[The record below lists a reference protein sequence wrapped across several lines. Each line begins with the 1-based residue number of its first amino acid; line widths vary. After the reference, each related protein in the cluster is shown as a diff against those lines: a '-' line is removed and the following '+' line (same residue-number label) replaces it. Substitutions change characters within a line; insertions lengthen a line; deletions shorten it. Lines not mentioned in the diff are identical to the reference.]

1 MNNILGDRSMLL
13 NLINDYKIFERNK
26 KEEIKKTKTVIS
38 EYEVILIDFTAEYK
52 AINFFKRLF
61 SFAKRKQLKELKAFI
76 AEKETLSIQYS
87 KEIVSEKQS
96 LYDHYTNQL
105 IMSNQENNTK
115 YEDINKR
122 VQLAT
127 DLYNTINKTKKAG
140 DYVLKEISEARSA
153 ISSAKSMETLD
164 MFTKNKGIS
173 MMSSMSTSTA
183 RSEVND
189 VMPAINQ
196 FKKELEYTRLKV
208 NEVQLDSS
216 WTTLDFIFD
225 MSDNGFM
232 DTFSSFMVLN
242 SLGNTDGQLYNV
254 AMKVEEIMKT
264 INNDHGEI
272 KQQLDTEQN
281 IKNTF
286 VDNFRIQAKL
296 ALNKEGI
303 AI

>member
-1 MNNILGDRSMLL
+1 MLSKL
-13 NLINDYKIFERNK
+13 VNDFKNFENK
-26 KEEIKKTKTVIS
+26 QQEEIKKTKTVIS
-38 EYEVILIDFTAEYK
+38 EYEVILVDFTAEYK

-61 SFAKRKQLKELKAFI
+61 AFAKRKQLKELKAFI
-76 AEKETLSIQYS
+76 AEKEALSKQYS
-87 KEIVSEKQS
+87 KEIVSKKQS

-127 DLYNTINKTKKAG
+127 DLYNTIHKTKKAG

-189 VMPAINQ
+189 VMPAINK

-208 NEVQLDSS
+208 NEVQLDSL
-216 WTTLDFIFD
+216 WTTLDFVFD

-254 AMKVEEIMKT
+254 AVKVEEIMKT
-264 INNDHGEI
+264 INNDHNEI
-272 KQQLDTEQN
+272 KQQLDAEQN

-296 ALNKEGI
+296 ALNQEGI